1 MANPI
6 TNPATQ
12 ISISSVLKRTGK
24 TIETVLSAADLLDD
38 GMTIATNYMARIK
51 SEQIKE
57 SKLKE
62 LEFDNNLKL
71 AESQLEMNFKANA
84 YQIGAKARQ
93 LENLPEYEE
102 NISAF
107 KKLLK

>member
-12 ISISSVLKRTGK
+12 VSLSSVLKRTGK

-38 GMTIATNYMARIK
+38 GVAIATNYMARIK
-51 SEQIKE
+51 AEQLKE
-57 SKLKE
+57 SRLKE
-62 LEFDNNLKL
+62 LEFDNNLKI
-71 AESQLEMNFKANA
+71 AEAQLDMNFQANA

-93 LENLPEYEE
+93 LESLPEFSE
-102 NISAF
+102 NIEAF
-107 KKLLK
+107 NKLLK

>member
-12 ISISSVLKRTGK
+12 VSLSSVLKRTGK

-38 GMTIATNYMARIK
+38 SVAIATNYMARIK
-51 SEQIKE
+51 SEQLKE
-57 SKLKE
+57 SKIKE
-62 LEFDNNLKL
+62 VEFDNNLKL

-84 YQIGAKARQ
+84 YQIGVKARQ
-93 LENLPEYEE
+93 LESLPEYEE
-102 NISAF
+102 NIEAF
-107 KKLLK
+107 NKLLK